1 MCPLKV
7 YEIDF
12 PNTPEQKEK
21 IHSTIP
27 PGMSDSIMQLDIT
40 S

>member
-7 YEIDF
+7 YEINF
-12 PNTPEQKEK
+12 LNASEKKEK

>member
-12 PNTPEQKEK
+12 PNSSEKKEK